1 MDEVTYLLVVIGFP
15 AGFLLIV
22 GALFVFDRWLDGE
35 VEVPRIALKQV
46 EAKIAYKRAYLRLHN
61 DRQPFKGVTGHGY
74 GVDDDARGW
83 IGFHAYDS
91 FAQALKHPQ
100 EGNVY
105 LEVVLSG
112 TIGEYQDGYVASHQR
127 VLQVIP
133 DGCGFCKRKAY
144 YYIDDA
150 IEDELLFTCKRD
162 HVVMSAASV
171 LVNVIGA
178 VTRKGSGLSKPKPI
192 AKLSKEFPDLVA
204 RGVVFAELS
213 GPNKL
218 VQTVISKPDDTA
230 V

>member
-1 MDEVTYLLVVIGFP
+1 MDEVTYVLLVLGFP
-15 AGFLLIV
+15 AGICLIV
-22 GALFVFDRWLDGE
+22 VAASALDRWLDGE

-74 GVDDDARGW
+74 GVDDDSRGW

-91 FAQALKHPQ
+91 LAQALKHPQ
-100 EGNVY
+100 TGNVY
-105 LEVVLSG
+105 LEVLLSG

-133 DGCGFCKRKAY
+133 DSCGFCTRKAHY
-144 YYIDDA
+144 YMDDDTD
-150 IEDELLFTCKRD
+150 DELIFACKGHRIAMAAA
-162 HVVMSAASV
+162 VVAS
-171 LVNVIGA
+171 NAIGA
-178 VTRKGSGLSKPKPI
+178 VARKGPALSQPKPI
-192 AKLSKEFPDLVA
+192 AKLAEEFPDLVA

-218 VQTVISKPDDTA
+218 VQTVISKTDDTA

>member
-1 MDEVTYLLVVIGFP
+1 MDELTSLLPILSIPIGF
-15 AGFLLIV
+15 GLIFLLFSV
-22 GALFVFDRWLDGE
+22 LDHWLSGDFDT
-35 VEVPRIALKQV
+35 PSIALKQV
-46 EAKIAYKRAYLRLHN
+46 EAKIAYKRAILRLHN
-61 DRQPFKGVTGHGY
+61 DEKPFTGVTGHGY
-74 GVDDDARGW
+74 GVDDDAAGW

-91 FAQALKHPQ
+91 LAQALKHPQ

-105 LEVVLSG
+105 LEVILSG

-133 DGCGFCKRKAY
+133 DGCNFCGSKAY
-144 YYIDDA
+144 YYMDDTVNEA
-150 IEDELLFTCKRD
+150 LLFACKRD
-162 HVVMSAASV
+162 RLALAAAAATINLLGVVTLKGAS
-171 LVNVIGA
+171 
-178 VTRKGSGLSKPKPI
+178 LSQPKPI